1 MTSKPQLHLGDL
13 FRSRRDPGRAGL
25 PVTAVTMYG
34 GLVQRDTLEGELAA
48 VQKELAGHLKELGL

>member
-34 GLVQRDTLEGELAA
+34 GLVQRDALDRQRVA